1 LSYEVLSLKKIGI
14 VAKLDKQEALDV
26 AKELVAWLEERQV
39 EVFVDSVLAGKIGYS
54 KGVDRKKI
62 PSLVEML
69 VVLGGDG
76 TLLSAARIVG
86 TKEIPILGVNLGS
99 LGFLTE
105 ITLDELYEVLEKILQ
120 GTYETNERMMLSVTV
135 TRWGEEIGQYSGLNE
150 AVINKSTWAK
160 IIDLETWIDDEYLNT
175 YRADGLIIATPT
187 GSTAYSLSAGGPI
200 IYPSIH
206 SIVISPICSYTM
218 SNRPIVVPDEVTVK
232 VALTTP
238 GSDAQLTLDGQVGC
252 PLKVGDV
259 VEIKTAESHIYL
271 IKSPTKS
278 YYEVLKS
285 KLKWGT

>member
-1 LSYEVLSLKKIGI
+1 MKKIGI
-14 VAKLDKQEALDV
+14 IAKLDKQEALDV
-26 AKELVAWLEERQV
+26 AKKLITWLENKKV
-39 EVFVDSVLAGKIGYS
+39 EAFVDTVLADKIGH
-54 KGVDRKKI
+54 KNGVDRKKI
-62 PSLVEML
+62 PSMVEML

-105 ITLDELYEVLEKILQ
+105 ITLDELYQVLEKILQ
-120 GTYETNERMMLSVTV
+120 GNFETNERMMLSVTV
-135 TRWGEEIGQYSGLNE
+135 TRWGEEIGRYSGLNE
-150 AVINKSTWAK
+150 AVINKGLWAK
-160 IIDLETWIDDEYLNT
+160 IIDLETWINDEYINT

-206 SIVISPICSYTM
+206 SFAISPICSYTM
-218 SNRPIVVPDEVTVK
+218 TNRPIIVPDDVTVK
-232 VALTTP
+232 VVLKTP
-238 GSDAQLTLDGQVGC
+238 ESDAQLTLDGQVGC
-252 PLKVGDV
+252 PLKVGDA
-259 VEIKTAESHIYL
+259 VEIKKAESHVYL

>member
-1 LSYEVLSLKKIGI
+1 MNKIGI
-14 VAKLDKQEALDV
+14 LAKLDKQEALDV
-26 AKELVAWLEERQV
+26 AKKLIAWLEDKKV
-39 EVFVDSVLAGKIGYS
+39 EAFVDTVLADKIGYK

-62 PSLVEML
+62 PSMVEML

-105 ITLDELYEVLEKILQ
+105 ITLDELYSVLEKILQ
-120 GTYETNERMMLSVTV
+120 GTFETNERMMLSVTV

-150 AVINKSTWAK
+150 AVINKGTWTK
-160 IIDLETWIDDEYLNT
+160 IIDLETWINDEYINT

-206 SIVISPICSYTM
+206 SIAISPICSYTM
-218 SNRPIVVPDEVTVK
+218 TNRPIVVPDDVTVK
-232 VALTTP
+232 VILKTP
-238 GSDAQLTLDGQVGC
+238 ESDAQLTLDGQVRC
-252 PLKVGDV
+252 PLKVGDA
-259 VEIKTAESHIYL
+259 VEVKKAESHIYL

>member
-1 LSYEVLSLKKIGI
+1 LKKVGVI
-14 VAKLDKQEALDV
+14 AKLNKPEALE
-26 AKELVAWLEERQV
+26 AGKELIAWLEDHQV
-39 EVFVDSVLAGKIGYS
+39 EVFVDAVLADKIGYK

-99 LGFLTE
+99 LGYLTE
-105 ITLDELYEVLEKILQ
+105 VALDELYQVLDSILK
-120 GTYETNERMMLSVTV
+120 GSFETDERMMLSVTV
-135 TRWGEEIGQYSGLNE
+135 TRWGEEVGKFSGLNE
-150 AVINKSTWAK
+150 AVINKGNLAR
-160 IIDLETWIDDEYLNT
+160 IIDLETWISGEYINT

-218 SNRPIVVPDEVTVK
+218 TNRPIVVPDVVIIK
-232 VALTTP
+232 VILKTIE
-238 GSDAQLTLDGQVGC
+238 SDAQLTLDGQVGC
-252 PLKVGDV
+252 PLKGGDV
-259 VEIKTAESHIYL
+259 VEIKKAKSHIYL